1 MNFKK
6 TLIIL
11 FVGVFSQCASTKFE
25 STPPFKVTEAT
36 YNYWTGG
43 QQGVSGIRIKINY
56 EAYEDI
62 SFDKIYF
69 EAKEGTIDKYDDK
82 GKTYIVG
89 NINTSKPRGD
99 DLVLDVDSKKEI
111 NNKLPETKIPFEL
124 EKDEAI
130 IAFTHKGETR
140 YFKLKNIKQTESK
153 FYP

>member
-1 MNFKK
+1 MKSFFY
-6 TLIIL
+6 LFIL
-11 FVGVFSQCASTKFE
+11 LGLASCKSTKFDNN
-25 STPPFKVTEAT
+25 PPFKVTEAT

-56 EAYEDI
+56 EANSEI
-62 SFDKIYF
+62 SFDKVYF
-69 EAKEGTIDKYDDK
+69 ENKEGTIDKYSDD

-89 NINTSKPRGD
+89 NISTSKPRGD

-111 NNKLPETKIPFEL
+111 NNKLPEMKIPFEL
-124 EKDEAI
+124 EKNEAI
-130 IAFTHKGETR
+130 ISYTYNGETK